1 MLRIRTAAKLFVAAL
16 FFSVFTGVS
25 LPISH
30 ASGPPYEPGD
40 PACLTFVDTG
50 DFNETRTLTNGFF
63 CNGSIVIPVGVTVI
77 GSSSFNGA
85 TGLTSISIPV
95 GVIEIESTAFLNATS
110 LESVVIPNSVTRI
123 GDSAFEGTSLRSL
136 NIPNSITSI
145 GSSAFQGLDNLT
157 TLNIPRSLESLGN
170 FAFRDTTL
178 LNSVTFQD
186 ESSLEAIP
194 TGLFY
199 DSKSLESITIVSG
212 VSSIGDYAF
221 FGAESLTAVRF
232 LGTPPLLGTQAFLGV
247 NPQAKALVNRSQFES
262 FTAESQSNP
271 NWSDLE
277 IEIYYFPS
285 EDLSCLTESGSSVVS
300 GVDCVGSITIPNNI
314 SSIGDNAFLR
324 AESLTSITLPSG
336 VTAIGASAFES
347 ATSLSLLRF
356 MGSAP
361 SLGAN
366 SLLNIAGGAIA
377 RVNQLHQ
384 ASYVVDVDGL
394 WNGLTLEIMVPPA
407 SNPAAS
413 ENAAF
418 MRELERQ
425 REEEKRTARVNLVS
439 FAKESAPL
447 KLELF
452 NQAAIPGVT
461 SKNVSEVS
469 AEILDLPLERR
480 SQLDEILKVVRKF
493 EVVDKVAS
501 NQRFYSTMLQ
511 EVGLIAQGS
520 KHKAALTSA
529 IRKLPLS
536 ERTSYMSIKLAV
548 DAQMAEIQSRKD
560 RLAAIMARI
569 ASRNA
574 G

>member
-1 MLRIRTAAKLFVAAL
+1 MLRIRTAARLFVAVL
-16 FFSVFTGVS
+16 FLSVFTGVS
-25 LPISH
+25 LPISY
-30 ASGPPYEPGD
+30 ASGSPYEPGD
-40 PACLTFVDTG
+40 PACLTIY
-50 DFNETRTLTNGFF
+50 ETETISDGSN
-63 CNGSIVIPVGVTVI
+63 CVGSIVVPVGVTTI
-77 GSSSFNGA
+77 GVGA
-85 TGLTSISIPV
+85 FEEAESLTSISIPN
-95 GVIEIESTAFLNATS
+95 GV
-110 LESVVIPNSVTRI
+110 
-123 GDSAFEGTSLRSL
+123 
-136 NIPNSITSI
+136 TSI
-145 GSSAFQGLDNLT
+145 GNYAFYRASALTSIEISSTVTSIGMQSFLD
-157 TLNIPRSLESLGN
+157 
-170 FAFRDTTL
+170 A
-178 LNSVTFQD
+178 
-186 ESSLEAIP
+186 SSLQ
-194 TGLFY
+194 T
-199 DSKSLESITIVSG
+199 VR
-212 VSSIGDYAF
+212 F
-221 FGAESLTAVRF
+221 FGS
-232 LGTPPLLGTQAFLGV
+232 PPAIGTQAFFRV
-247 NPQAKALVNRSQFES
+247 EEHAIALINRSQLES
-262 FTAESQSNP
+262 FTAAFTENLDW
-271 NWSDLE
+271 NDLTLE
-277 IEIYYFPS
+277 VYNYPS
-285 EDLSCLTESGSSVVS
+285 GDLSCLTESGSSVVS

-336 VTAIGASAFES
+336 VTSIGASAFES
-347 ATSLSLLRF
+347 ATALSLIRF

-361 SLGAN
+361 SLGDNAF
-366 SLLNIAGGAIA
+366 SNIASGAIA
-377 RVNQLHQ
+377 RVNEVHQ
-384 ASYVVDVDGL
+384 ASFILDGSGL
-394 WNGLTLEIMVPPA
+394 WNGFILEVVVPPA

-413 ENAAF
+413 ENVALI
-418 MRELERQ
+418 RELERQ
-425 REEEKRTARVNLVS
+425 REEEKRTARVNLVA